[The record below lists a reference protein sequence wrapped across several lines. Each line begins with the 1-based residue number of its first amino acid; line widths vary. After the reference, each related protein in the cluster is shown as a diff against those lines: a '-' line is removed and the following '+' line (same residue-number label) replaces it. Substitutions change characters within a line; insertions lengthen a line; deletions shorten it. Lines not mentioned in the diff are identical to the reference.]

1 MKILEKKSLIVG
13 LVVVL
18 VVVAGLWY
26 FLGNRNQAL
35 YQTATI
41 DRGTVR
47 ASISATGNCNAVVT
61 VQVGSQV
68 SGNIK
73 ALYADFNTKVTKG
86 QLVAEIDPQVFH
98 ARVDQ
103 AKASLD
109 SSRSAVVSAKAGVE
123 KANADIASAR
133 AAVANQK
140 AAIAKAQAAVKDAG
154 TKLAAQQALFEDKI
168 VGKQDVDT
176 AQSTHDQA
184 LAEVDAANAQV
195 DAANHQ
201 VQAAQA
207 QYDVAQTQL
216 SSAQSQVKQAQAS
229 LEQSQVDLDHTK
241 IIARNMDV
249 G

>member
-73 ALYADFNTKVTKG
+73 ALYADFNTKVKKG
-86 QLVAEIDPQVFH
+86 QLVAEIDPQAFQ

-109 SSRSAVVSAKAGVE
+109 SARSAIVSAQAQVE

-133 AAVANQK
+133 ANAANEN
-140 AAIAKAQAAVKDAG
+140 AAIAKAKAAAQDASN
-154 TKLAAQQALFEDKI
+154 KLASRKTLFQQGILSKDDF
-168 VGKQDVDT
+168 DT
-176 AQSTHDQA
+176 AQSTSDQA
-184 LAEVDAANAQV
+184 VAEQ
-195 DAANHQ
+195 
-201 VQAAQA
+201 QAA
-207 QYDVAQTQL
+207 VAQ
-216 SSAQSQVKQAQAS
+216 
-229 LEQSQVDLDHTK
+229 
-241 IIARNMDV
+241 
-249 G
+249 